1 MQKNLVY
8 KSANIDI
15 DKKLIF
21 INRFKPDASTLFSL
35 LRDKD
40 KKIRQT
46 ALLSFHDN
54 YGQTIESINEL
65 NIWVAGSV
73 PNYKLAD
80 IRQICKEQNAKV
92 VTRLSAKVNLVVV
105 GEKTKLETLSQEL
118 KTVSAIEFENI
129 LNRLK
134 NQPLNTSTKKDNNS
148 QIIELLLSNEPS
160 KMEEAFELLERDGV
174 SLDVLPL
181 LLAIFKIH
189 KEKPIRHRAKE
200 LLLNEATN
208 STIQK
213 AMQFCEGRNFINAKY
228 TVGMEELAKIKGFNI
243 ELFLY
248 YLVLHQK
255 NHLGKEYLASLNS
268 SWTQK
273 LIEEEE
279 LLNKKELTLYGK
291 AGERFVHAKKIASF
305 TVHASSLV
313 LWEMEWL
320 KSLEIIDL
328 KEPIGLPQSSH
339 FQNLE
344 SLTLESKEIALRGT
358 LEITQLILKKCKTLK
373 IEESFR
379 LPNIKNIKLETC
391 SFDLMTFKD
400 FLEKEELQK
409 LETIEIS
416 KFIAYKMPKKFEQRL
431 KELLPEVE
439 VSFS

>member
-1 MQKNLVY
+1 MQKSFVY
-8 KSANIDI
+8 KSTDIDI
-15 DKKLIF
+15 HKKLIF
-21 INRFKPDASTLFSL
+21 INRFKPHATILLAL

-40 KKIRQT
+40 KKIRQM
-46 ALLSFHDN
+46 ALLSFHYN
-54 YGQTIESINEL
+54 YGQTVETLHEL
-65 NIWVAGSV
+65 NIWVSGSV
-73 PNYKLAD
+73 TNYKLPD
-80 IRQICKEQNAKV
+80 IRQLCKEQNAKV

-105 GEKTKLETLSQEL
+105 GEKTKLEALPQEL
-118 KTVSAIEFENI
+118 KTISAIEFENI

-134 NQPLNTSTKKDNNS
+134 IQPLTASTKKDNHS

-160 KMEEAFELLERDGV
+160 NMEEAFELLEREGI

-189 KEKPIRHRAKE
+189 KEKPIRHLAKE
-200 LLLNEATN
+200 LILKESNIT
-208 STIQK
+208 TQK

-291 AGERFVHAKKIASF
+291 AGEKFVYAKNIDSF
-305 TVHASSLV
+305 TVHATSSV
-313 LWEMEWL
+313 LWEMNWL
-320 KSLEIIDL
+320 RELEIIDL
-328 KEPIGLPQSSH
+328 KSSIELPKSSN

-344 SLTLESKEIALRGT
+344 RLTLESQEICLTGALTISHLT
-358 LEITQLILKKCKTLK
+358 LRKCKVLK
-373 IEESFR
+373 IDEHFT
-379 LPNIKNIKLETC
+379 LPNIQSIKLETC
-391 SFDLMTFKD
+391 SFDLMIFKD
-400 FLEKEELQK
+400 FLEREVLVSLKS
-409 LETIEIS
+409 IEVS
-416 KFIAYKMPKKFEQRL
+416 KFIAYKMPKKFEQTL
-431 KELLPEVE
+431 KELLPQVE